1 MWISFLL
8 KKFFTSSIN
17 SIVRGYLT
25 QKKVECF
32 TDFYPASLKDANFKR
47 GSVTCSIF
55 SWMNSHVLIAIG
67 LQVKAGQRSV

>member
-1 MWISFLL
+1 MDFIFIEEVFHKQHKWYSWRLSN
-8 KKFFTSSIN
+8 T
-17 SIVRGYLT
+17 
-25 QKKVECF
+25 KKVECF

-67 LQVKAGQRSV
+67 LQVKASQRSM